1 MNEKLT
7 INIDGLSSFIP
18 MEEVFAAAAKS
29 TLHLDILKN
38 GTGEGNNF
46 LGWLTL
52 PEDISVEL
60 EKIQAC
66 ASRLR
71 EISDTTVV
79 IGIGGSY
86 LGSKAVI
93 EALTDNFAPFCVERE
108 HQILFAGQ
116 NLCSEYLHNLLKF
129 LDKRDYTIIVI
140 SKSGTTTEPA
150 VAFRLLRA
158 QLEAK
163 VGSAN
168 AAERI
173 VAITDSERGALKRM
187 ADKEG
192 YETFAIADNVG
203 GRYSVLS
210 PVGLLP
216 IAVAGLNIREFV
228 RGSSDMQAL
237 TISNHD
243 QCSNPALLYAAARNL
258 LYQEGKIIEI
268 MVNYTP
274 SLHCI
279 SEWWKQL
286 FGESEGK
293 EGKGIFP
300 ASVDNTTDLHS
311 MGQYIQD
318 GERRLFETVLSVA
331 TTATEVIIPSTAG
344 DEDNLNYL
352 AGKTLSFINSSAEQ
366 GTREAHIEGGVPNL
380 TIVIPRLN
388 EYYLGQLLYFF
399 EVACGVSGYILGVNP
414 FDQPGVEAY
423 KNKMF
428 KILGKA

>member
-1 MNEKLT
+1 MNDKLT
-7 INIDGLSSFIP
+7 LSIDGLAPFIP
-18 MEEVFAAAAKS
+18 LEEVIAAATKS
-29 TLHLDILKN
+29 VLHLDSLEKGN
-38 GTGEGNNF
+38 GEGSDF

-52 PEDISVEL
+52 PEDIAEEL
-60 EKIQAC
+60 ESIELC

-71 EISDTTVV
+71 AISDTTVV
-79 IGIGGSY
+79 IGIGGSF

-93 EALTDNFAPFCVERE
+93 EALTDSFATLRLKRE
-108 HQILFAGQ
+108 HQVLFAGQ
-116 NLCSEYLHNLLKF
+116 NLCSEYMHSLLKL
-129 LDKRDYTIIVI
+129 LDERNYTIIVI

-150 VAFRLLRA
+150 VAFRILRA
-158 QLEAK
+158 HLENK
-163 VGSAN
+163 VGAEE
-168 AAERI
+168 AARRI
-173 VAITDSERGALKRM
+173 VAVTDRERGALKKM

-192 YETFAIADNVG
+192 YETFVIPDNVG
-203 GRYSVLS
+203 GRYSVLT

-216 IAVAGLNIREFV
+216 VAVAGLNIRELV
-228 RGSSDMQAL
+228 RGSADMKAL
-237 TISNHD
+237 TIANHD
-243 QCSNPALLYAAARNL
+243 PCSNPALLYATARNL
-258 LYQEGKIIEI
+258 LYQEGKNIEI
-268 MVNYTP
+268 MVNYSP
-274 SLHCI
+274 RLHNI

-293 EGKGIFP
+293 GGRGIFP

-318 GERRLFETVLSVA
+318 GERRLFETVITIASSA
-331 TTATEVIIPSTAG
+331 REMIMPSTEG

-380 TIVIPRLN
+380 TIEIPVLN
-388 EYYLGQLLYFF
+388 EYFLGQLIYFF
-399 EVACGVSGYILGVNP
+399 EIACGISGYILGVNP

-428 KILGKA
+428 KLLGKP